1 MMLWSAALLSLLMK
15 CLLLVSMRAL
25 LPRDI
30 SRRASSC
37 GWVQLASGLAAGSAA
52 GPLAGLGV
60 VGWGRSV
67 EMFGG
72 HVFHVKQSLDD
83 EGVM

>member
-37 GWVQLASGLAAGSAA
+37 GWVQLALGLAAGSAA
-52 GPLAGLGV
+52 GPWLAWGLLGGDVPSRCLAG
-60 VGWGRSV
+60 
-67 EMFGG
+67 MCFT
-72 HVFHVKQSLDD
+72 
-83 EGVM
+83 